1 MSNFIETSI
10 IISMI
15 EPLSALSFC
24 HGITA
29 TYPNTEKAVPPQ
41 EWVGFFSLIS
51 QQWSTKTVI
60 AGYKGTLTAESVQE
74 KLRKFCY
81 FNLILTFWTLV
92 IFNFKKPLKYDYLT
106 ENNSPI
112 FFENWNKDVKYPVVK
127 CLLKSFGKP
136 YLLISL
142 INLCGQVIKFFTPKL
157 LKGRNNE
164 IMLRIDLDNFQDQF
178 WKHH

>member
-1 MSNFIETSI
+1 
-10 IISMI
+10 MI
-15 EPLSALSFC
+15 
-24 HGITA
+24 
-29 TYPNTEKAVPPQ
+29 
-41 EWVGFFSLIS
+41 LILF
-51 QQWSTKTVI
+51 KHF
-60 AGYKGTLTAESVQE
+60 L
-74 KLRKFCY
+74 
-81 FNLILTFWTLV
+81 NLIV
-92 IFNFKKPLKYDYLT
+92 FNFKKPLKYDYLT

-112 FFENWNKDVKYPVVK
+112 FFKNWNPDVKYPVVK

-164 IMLRIDLDNFQDQF
+164 IMLGKDLDYFQDQV